1 MNKRAARHDAKP
13 WRILAHFSQLSN
25 RMPLRQPK
33 AIGFAALFG
42 FAGFVLLVFAYAASG
57 YFISISPQQGTLQG
71 NARIVSNTS
80 ALGGSAIEFS
90 TSATPTP
97 TPKPSSTPTP
107 TPAPT
112 STPAPTGSGCTSGGV
127 TAPCIGSATTGA
139 SGWGTTVFD
148 DEFNGSSLNANNWAP
163 VADGGETYE
172 NNVRVSASNVS
183 VSGGS
188 LILTLSSSSLG
199 ANVTSDPNM
208 VGSGKGFQ
216 FGDGYYLEGRIYFP
230 GAAANNLYNWPAFW
244 TSGHNWPATGE
255 IDIAEVG
262 NGPLTTSYHCSSGA
276 GSNCGTASPGGT
288 WANAYHI
295 YGVDREAGK
304 ATVYWDGKAVKTFT
318 TSDGG
323 AAEYFLINVGNST
336 GSQCN
341 CGGPS
346 VYGTGSQVKIDYVRA
361 WKHP

>member
-1 MNKRAARHDAKP
+1 MRSSSDAKP
-13 WRILAHFSQLSN
+13 RRLFDHFNSLTNRI
-25 RMPLRQPK
+25 PLRQPR

-42 FAGFVLLVFAYAASG
+42 AAGLALLVFTYAAG
-57 YFISISPQQGTLQG
+57 GFFVAISPQQGVLQG
-71 NARIVSNTS
+71 NASVVSNAS
-80 ALGGSAIEFS
+80 ALNGSAVQFGAA
-90 TSATPTP
+90 SATP
-97 TPKPSSTPTP
+97 TPKPSSTSTPTPTP

-112 STPAPTGSGCTSGGV
+112 STPTGAGCDSGGV
-127 TAPCIGSATTGA
+127 AAPCIGSATTAA
-139 SGWGTTVFD
+139 SGWGSPVFD
-148 DEFNGSSLNANNWAP
+148 DEFNGSSLNTNNWRAI
-163 VADGGETYE
+163 ADGGETYE
-172 NNVRVSASNVS
+172 NNVQVSASNVS

-199 ANVTSDPNM
+199 ANVTSDPNE
-208 VGSGKGFQ
+208 VGGGHGFQ

-276 GSNCGTASPGGT
+276 GSDCGTASPGGN

-295 YGVDREAGK
+295 YGVDRESGK

-323 AAEYFLINVGNST
+323 ADEYFLINVGNST

-361 WKHP
+361 WKK

>member
-1 MNKRAARHDAKP
+1 MHKSKLSAKQRPPRVTISRSLARQ
-13 WRILAHFSQLSN
+13 ILTVSVTRWATFVIVFA
-25 RMPLRQPK
+25 
-33 AIGFAALFG
+33 AIGTILLLAAHAAPNPNVFPASPQSGTLTSPASLITDSTAVGQQAVRFG
-42 FAGFVLLVFAYAASG
+42 TASSGGGGTQAGCASG
-57 YFISISPQQGTLQG
+57 GT
-71 NARIVSNTS
+71 A
-80 ALGGSAIEFS
+80 
-90 TSATPTP
+90 
-97 TPKPSSTPTP
+97 
-107 TPAPT
+107 
-112 STPAPTGSGCTSGGV
+112 
-127 TAPCIGSATTGA
+127 APCIGSATTGA
-139 SGWGTTVFD
+139 SGWGAPVFD
-148 DEFNGSSLNANNWAP
+148 DEFNGSSLNANNWKP
-163 VADGGETYE
+163 VADGGEDME
-172 NNVRVSASNVS
+172 NNVRVSASNVA

-199 ANVTSDPNM
+199 ANVTSDPNE
-208 VGSGKGFQ
+208 VGGGHGFQ

-262 NGPLTTSYHCSSGA
+262 NGPLTTSYHCSSGS
-276 GSNCGTASPGGT
+276 GSDCGTASPGGN

-295 YGVDREAGK
+295 YGVDRESGK

-323 AAEYFLINVGNST
+323 ADEYFLINVGNST

-361 WKHP
+361 WKK